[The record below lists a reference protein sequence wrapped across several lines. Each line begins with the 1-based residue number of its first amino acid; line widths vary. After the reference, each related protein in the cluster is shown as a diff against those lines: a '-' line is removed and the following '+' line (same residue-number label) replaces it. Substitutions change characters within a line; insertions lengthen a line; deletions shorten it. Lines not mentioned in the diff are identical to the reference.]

1 MKRRTRYIIGGALL
15 LSSGLAGCRSSESM
29 DPEAGSMG
37 AAAQGAGGTGVGAR
51 STQGQSDIQT
61 GSSTQRLGT
70 GAGGPVSVPGPGQSG
85 R

>member
-1 MKRRTRYIIGGALL
+1 MKIQTRYIVLGALL
-15 LSSGLAGCRSSESM
+15 LSNGLAGCRSSESM
-29 DPEAGSMG
+29 DPDAGSMG

-51 STQGQSDIQT
+51 STQGQGNVVT